1 MDYCRMFYE
10 PMLRP
15 LASNTYDHSRPL
27 RCPLISFILQ
37 LQHELYVIS
46 SLILYLPPEPV
57 CTLSNVGGFPS
68 WCKGFTASWHDRAT
82 VWSFDRVG
90 ATLSLRIT
98 YFLAQTVSSGY
109 LLLTKLGPSQ
119 RETVPNSLWLPF
131 TFLCLA
137 SSWLLSRPPQHPPPP
152 PPSLPLPLIFLTRL
166 IPGWHPL
173 C

>member
-27 RCPLISFILQ
+27 CCPLISFILQ

-46 SLILYLPPEPV
+46 SLILYFPPDLV

-82 VWSFDRVG
+82 VFWQGRNPNHIFPCPDCVFRLLVTDKTGSFTERQHPTACG
-90 ATLSLRIT
+90 CL
-98 YFLAQTVSSGY
+98 
-109 LLLTKLGPSQ
+109 
-119 RETVPNSLWLPF
+119 LPF
-131 TFLCLA
+131 CA
-137 SSWLLSRPPQHPPPP
+137 SPPPDFCPGHPNTPHPPCPP
-152 PPSLPLPLIFLTRL
+152 IPPSTFDLS
-166 IPGWHPL
+166 H
-173 C
+173 